1 MNSVMCYLTISHQYI
16 ELLFKIKM
24 SLPYVVVHS
33 RSPESICTHTV
44 KSIRV
49 TNLIYSIFYC
59 HPIGLLSTYQYCFGI
74 FCNLISLLYIYFL
87 LSLSLI

>member
-24 SLPYVVVHS
+24 SLPYVVIHS
-33 RSPESICTHTV
+33 RSPKSICTHTV

-49 TNLIYSIFYC
+49 TDLIYLIFYC
-59 HPIGLLSTYQYCFGI
+59 HPIGL
-74 FCNLISLLYIYFL
+74 
-87 LSLSLI
+87 